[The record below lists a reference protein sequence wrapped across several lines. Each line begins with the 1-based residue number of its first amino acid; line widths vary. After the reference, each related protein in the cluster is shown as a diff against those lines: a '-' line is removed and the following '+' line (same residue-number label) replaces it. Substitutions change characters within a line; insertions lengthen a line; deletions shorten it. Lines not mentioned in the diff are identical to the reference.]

1 VLVKDFFNYIMN
13 PTPFNVLS
21 QIKLMSNLTTHRDA
35 LLTVDSKRNIA
46 LFIDRIVMLKGE
58 GNYTLFHLQD
68 GKTRMYAHCIHS
80 YEDILQAKGFLRVHK
95 SFMVNPKFVLN
106 YDNDENQL
114 IMENNLIANV
124 SRRRKGVLKEV

>member
-1 VLVKDFFNYIMN
+1 MN
-13 PTPFNVLS
+13 PIPLNVLS

-46 LFIDRIVMLKGE
+46 LYIDRIVMLKGE

-95 SFMVNPKFVLN
+95 SYMVNPKFVLD

-114 IMENNLIANV
+114 IMENNLVANV
-124 SRRRKGVLKEV
+124 SRRRKGVLINR

>member
-1 VLVKDFFNYIMN
+1 MN
-13 PTPFNVLS
+13 PIPFNVLS
-21 QIKLMSNLTTHRDA
+21 QIKLMSNLTAHRDA

-80 YEDILQAKGFLRVHK
+80 HEHILQAKGFLRVHK
-95 SFMVNPKFVLN
+95 SFMVNPKFVLD
-106 YDNDENQL
+106 YDSNENQL
-114 IMENNLIANV
+114 IMENNLIAHV
-124 SRRRKGVLKEV
+124 SRRRKAVLNF

>member
-1 VLVKDFFNYIMN
+1 MLVKDFFNYIMN

>member
-1 VLVKDFFNYIMN
+1 
-13 PTPFNVLS
+13 
-21 QIKLMSNLTTHRDA
+21 MSNLVTHRDA

-68 GKTRMYAHCIHS
+68 GKTKMYAHCLHS
-80 YEDILQAKGFLRVHK
+80 YEDILIKKGFLRVHK
-95 SFMVNPKFVLN
+95 SFMVNPKFVLD
-106 YDNDENQL
+106 YDHNENQL

-124 SRRRKGVLKEV
+124 SRRRKSVLREV

>member
-1 VLVKDFFNYIMN
+1 
-13 PTPFNVLS
+13 
-21 QIKLMSNLTTHRDA
+21 MSNLTTHRDA

-95 SFMVNPKFVLN
+95 SFMVNPKFVLD
-106 YDNDENQL
+106 YDDEENQL
-114 IMENNLIANV
+114 IMQNNLTASV
-124 SRRRKGVLKEV
+124 SRRRRGVLKEV